1 MIEKAITEAQ
11 KIAIHCHSNYFYAV
25 LFRFTETITAT
36 LNCLSMEKNTFQV
49 HEKMIRTAYEL
60 AIQPQPQCH
69 LSYL

>member
-36 LNCLSMEKNTFQV
+36 LNCCINGEKY
-49 HEKMIRTAYEL
+49 ISSA
-60 AIQPQPQCH
+60 
-69 LSYL
+69 